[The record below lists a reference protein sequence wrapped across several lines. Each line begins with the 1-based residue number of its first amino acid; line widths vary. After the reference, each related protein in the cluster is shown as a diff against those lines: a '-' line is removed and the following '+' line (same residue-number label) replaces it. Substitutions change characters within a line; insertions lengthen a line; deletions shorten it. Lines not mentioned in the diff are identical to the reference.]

1 MVKGSSDVTSSLSLA
16 EIHSKRAA
24 LGNLRERR
32 KIHTP
37 VVFSKYQNIWR
48 ACEDTLTAGPSP
60 QSFWFTSNKFPG
72 DASSCWAR
80 PHFSAMVLDQ
90 LIYRVEGNSK
100 LWNQPGLGATY
111 SSAN

>member
-1 MVKGSSDVTSSLSLA
+1 MVKGNSDATSSLSLI

-24 LGNLRERR
+24 LGNLGERR

-48 ACEDTLTAGPSP
+48 ACEDTLTAGPST

-72 DASSCWAR
+72 DASWCWSR
-80 PHFSAMVLDQ
+80 HHTLVLWS
-90 LIYRVEGNSK
+90 YTN
-100 LWNQPGLGATY
+100 
-111 SSAN
+111 